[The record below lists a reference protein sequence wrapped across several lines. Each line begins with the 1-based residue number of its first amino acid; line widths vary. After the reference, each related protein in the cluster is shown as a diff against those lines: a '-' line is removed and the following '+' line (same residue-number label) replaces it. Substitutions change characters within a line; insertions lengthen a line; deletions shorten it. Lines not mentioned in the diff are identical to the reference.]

1 MSSHVILRP
10 PPAVLR
16 VPRNVSEYGRQ
27 PAEMTDRE
35 LADMLRRA
43 LNDATAEIGELRNT
57 LRLFASMLEMLVLMN
72 RRGEWPRTVD
82 RDGTLLIPELPLQL
96 MREMGGSV
104 TVAQHP
110 DGFLV
115 KFRDR
120 EYNPSVING
129 GTE

>member
-1 MSSHVILRP
+1 VPDVLIHA
-10 PPAVLR
+10 PPAVVT
-16 VPRNVSEYGRQ
+16 VPRNPHHYGRQ
-27 PAEMTDRE
+27 TAEVTDRE
-35 LADMLRRA
+35 RIATLELVLRDAA
-43 LNDATAEIGELRNT
+43 LEVAELRNT
-57 LRLFASMLEMLVLMN
+57 ARLFASMLEMLVLMN

-82 RDGTLLIPELPLQL
+82 EDGTLLIPGLPLEQ

-120 EYNPSVING
+120 LFNPVV
-129 GTE
+129 TTTTD